1 MAQKNGEALTDLMQ
15 SERFLHRFER
25 IFSVA
30 VPVLAVIAG
39 LLTAGVLI
47 AIVGASPLE
56 AYKALF
62 QGAFGSPYETATS
75 LNRAIPLILAGLGVT
90 VAFRCGLWNIGGEGQ
105 IYIGGMF
112 ASAVGIYLVGLPLWI
127 HLPLALLGGFV
138 GGALYGGFAGY
149 LKAKHGINEIITTIM
164 MNYIAIYLVGI
175 MVKGP
180 MQEPPGYFP
189 QSPQIQPGAILPI
202 IWEET
207 RLHGGL
213 ILALA
218 LALLFYVVLWKT
230 PFGYEIRTIGSNI
243 GAARHAGMKVA
254 RVQITAM
261 LISGGL
267 AGLAGASE
275 ILGAQYR
282 LRDFFLPNYGYDSIA
297 VALLGQLNPIG
308 VVISGILFGAL
319 RAGAGTMQRTIMLPS
334 SMVFVVQG
342 TVILFVVGTAIL
354 ANLPK
359 YLAKRREAAHG
370 N

>member
-1 MAQKNGEALTDLMQ
+1 MTQKNGEKKTDIMR
-15 SERFLHRFER
+15 SERFLHQFER
-25 IFSVA
+25 VFSVA

-39 LLTAGVLI
+39 LLTAGGLI
-47 AIVGASPLE
+47 AIVGASPVE
-56 AYKALF
+56 AYKALL
-62 QGAFGSPYETATS
+62 QGAFGSAYETATS

-90 VAFRCGLWNIGGEGQ
+90 VAFRCGLWNIGAEGQ
-105 IYIGGMF
+105 IYIGGMV
-112 ASAVGIYLVGLPLWI
+112 ASAIGIYLVGLPLWI

-149 LKAKHGINEIITTIM
+149 LNAKHGINIIITTIM
-164 MNYIAIYLVGI
+164 MNYIAIYVVGI

-189 QSPQIQPGAILPI
+189 QSPQIQPSAIMPMIL
-202 IWEET
+202 EGT
-207 RLHGGL
+207 RLHAGL
-213 ILALA
+213 IIALVLALI
-218 LALLFYVVLWKT
+218 LYVVLWRT
-230 PFGYEIRTIGSNI
+230 PFGYEIRTIGSNFV
-243 GAARHAGMKVA
+243 AARHAGMKVT

-267 AGLAGASE
+267 AGLAGAAE

-308 VVISGILFGAL
+308 VLISGILFGAL
-319 RAGAGTMQRTIMLPS
+319 RTGAGTMQRTIMLPS

-342 TVILFVVGTAIL
+342 TIVLFVVGTAIL
-354 ANLPK
+354 VNLPRQ
-359 YLAKRREAAHG
+359 LAKKREANHG